1 MIIGIRSDHPS
12 FKNVEFEKG
21 FNVILANRTK
31 SSTDKDSR
39 NGLGKSTLLEII
51 HFCLGSKNESLK
63 IKELENWTFILD
75 IILKGKT
82 YTVSRNTKNFQKV
95 KMEGDSSEWPIKPVY
110 DETKK
115 AYFMKINDW
124 TNVLG
129 YLIFNLPTELNEQK
143 YTPTFR
149 SLISYFVRRG
159 VGSFQTPFKHYS
171 QQKEWD
177 IQVNNAYLLGL
188 NWEFG
193 AKFQNIKD
201 KVNTLN
207 ELKKASEQGLLK
219 GYVGSLGELEADRI
233 RLEGEVQKLE
243 QQLTSFK
250 VHPQYYDIQKQADA
264 ITNEVH
270 KLVNKNTLNKQI
282 LGKYEESFIEEN
294 DVSLDKVE
302 KIYKDAGFI
311 FDVSLKRNLQDV
323 LSFHKEVVS
332 NRRKYLQSE
341 ISRLKNEVGTQER
354 QIESLSD
361 KRAELLS
368 ILKTHGALEEYV
380 KLQDRMNTLKQDL
393 GNIKNKIDNTKKFDD
408 GKSALKIE
416 KEQLLQIARRDFDER
431 KSLVEEAIQIFNEY
445 SEYLY
450 SEPGILS
457 IDTRDTGFKFDI
469 DIKRT
474 RSQGIGYM
482 KVFCYDLMLIRLNSK
497 RLNIKFLIHDSAI
510 FDGVDERQIA
520 KAMEL
525 AESESAKYGFQYIC
539 TINSDSVPY
548 NDFSDNFRSKF
559 DSYVRLELTDENEE
573 GGLLGFRY

>member
-12 FKNVEFEKG
+12 FKNVEFKKG

-51 HFCLGSKNESLK
+51 HFCLGAKSESLK

-75 IILKGKT
+75 IILKGKK
-82 YTVSRNTKNFQKV
+82 YTVCRNTKNFQKV
-95 KMEGDSSEWPIKPVY
+95 KIEGDFSEWPIKPVY
-110 DETKK
+110 DKTKK

-124 TNVLG
+124 TNILG
-129 YLIFNLPTELNEQK
+129 YLVFNLPIELNEQK

-159 VGSFQTPFKHYS
+159 VGSFQTPFKHYP

-193 AKFQNIKD
+193 AKFQSIKD
-201 KVNTLN
+201 KTNTLN
-207 ELKKASEQGLLK
+207 ELKKASDQGLLK
-219 GYVGSLGELEADRI
+219 GYVGSLGELEADRV
-233 RLEGEVQKLE
+233 RLEMEIQRLE
-243 QQLTSFK
+243 KQLITFK
-250 VHPQYYDIQKQADA
+250 VHPQYYDIQKQADSL
-264 ITNEVH
+264 TNEIH
-270 KLVNKNTLNKQI
+270 DIVNKNTLNKQI
-282 LGKYEESFIEEN
+282 LSKYEESFIEEN
-294 DVSLDKVE
+294 DISLEKVE
-302 KIYKDAGFI
+302 RIYKEAGFV
-311 FDVSLKRNLQDV
+311 FEVNLKRSLQDV
-323 LSFHKEVVS
+323 LSFHKEVVT
-332 NRRKYLQSE
+332 NRREYLHSE
-341 ISRLKNEVGTQER
+341 IGRLKDEIGAQER
-354 QIESLSD
+354 QIELLSD
-361 KRAELLS
+361 KRSELLS

-393 GNIKNKIDNTKKFDD
+393 ENIKNKIENTKKFDE
-408 GKSALKIE
+408 GKSSLKIE

-431 KSLVEEAIQIFNEY
+431 KSFVEEAIQIFNEY

-482 KVFCYDLMLIRLNSK
+482 KVFCYDLMLVRLNSE
-497 RLNIKFLIHDSAI
+497 RLNIKFLIHDSTI

-525 AESESAKYGFQYIC
+525 AASESVKHGFQYIC
-539 TINSDSVPY
+539 AINSDCIPY
-548 NDFSDNFRSKF
+548 NDFSDSFRSQF
-559 DSYVRLELTDENEE
+559 GSYVRLELTDENEE

>member
-12 FKNVEFEKG
+12 FKNVEFKKG

-31 SSTDKDSR
+31 SSTDRDSR

-51 HFCLGSKNESLK
+51 HFCLGAKSESLK

-75 IILKGKT
+75 IILKGKACIV
-82 YTVSRNTKNFQKV
+82 YRNTKNFQKV
-95 KMEGDSSEWPIKPVY
+95 KLEGDFSEWPIKPVY
-110 DETKK
+110 DKTKK

-129 YLIFNLPTELNEQK
+129 YLIFNFPTELNEQK

-159 VGSFQTPFKHYS
+159 VGSFQTPFKHYP

-177 IQVNNAYLLGL
+177 IQVNNSYLLGL

-193 AKFQNIKD
+193 AKFQIIKD
-201 KVNTLN
+201 KTNTLN
-207 ELKKASEQGLLK
+207 ELKKASDQGLLK
-219 GYVGSLGELEADRI
+219 GYVGSLGELEADRV
-233 RLEGEVQKLE
+233 RLEMEIQRLE
-243 QQLTSFK
+243 KQLITFK
-250 VHPQYYDIQKQADA
+250 VHPQYYDIQKQADSL
-264 ITNEVH
+264 TNEIH
-270 KLVNKNTLNKQI
+270 DIVNKNTLNKQI
-282 LGKYEESFIEEN
+282 LSKYEESFIEEN
-294 DVSLDKVE
+294 DISLKKVE
-302 KIYKDAGFI
+302 KIYEEVGFV
-311 FDVSLKRNLQDV
+311 FEVNLKRSLQDV

-332 NRRKYLQSE
+332 NRREYLRSE
-341 ISRLKNEVGTQER
+341 MDRLKNEIGTQER
-354 QIESLSD
+354 QIELLSD
-361 KRAELLS
+361 KRSELLS

-393 GNIKNKIDNTKKFDD
+393 ENIKNKIENTKKFDE
-408 GKSALKIE
+408 GKSSLKIE
-416 KEQLLQIARRDFDER
+416 KEQLLQITRRDSDER
-431 KSLVEEAIQIFNEY
+431 KSFVEEAIQIFNEY

-482 KVFCYDLMLIRLNSK
+482 KVFCYDLMLVRLNSR
-497 RLNIKFLIHDSAI
+497 RLNVKFLIHDSTI

-525 AESESAKYGFQYIC
+525 AASESVKYGFQYIC
-539 TINSDSVPY
+539 AINSDCIPY
-548 NDFSDNFRSKF
+548 NDFSDSFRDKF